1 MTLVDVLIPTCNR
14 PTALAVTLTSLIA
27 QTFQNFRLV
36 ISDQTEG
43 SNPVATGEVQAVL
56 RVLQAHGHSVDQHKH
71 LPRRGIAEQRQF
83 LLDQATAP
91 YVLYL
96 DDDVILEA
104 NVIHQLLSAIQTEG
118 CGFVGSAMHG
128 LSFHQDVRPHEQAIE
143 FWQGSVQPELVKPNT
158 PQWERWRL
166 HNAANLYHVQQ
177 RLGLAV
183 NYPRKYKVAW
193 VAGCVLYNADKLRSI
208 GGFNFWRDLP
218 PEHGGEDVRVQL
230 ELMARYGGCGLIPSG
245 AYHQEVP
252 TTIPDRRVAADNAI
266 DWSIE
271 QPFSRK

>member
-1 MTLVDVLIPTCNR
+1 MTAIDVLLPTCNR

-27 QTFQNFRLV
+27 QTFRNFRIV

-43 SNPVATGEVQAVL
+43 SNPIEAGEVQAVL
-56 RVLQAHGHSVDQHKH
+56 RVLQAHGHSIALHKH

-104 NVIHQLLSAIQTEG
+104 NVIQQLLFAIQSED

-128 LSFHQDVRPHEQAIE
+128 LSFREDVRPHEQAIE
-143 FWQGSVQPELVKPNT
+143 FWHGSVKPEVVKPDT

-166 HNAANLYHVQQ
+166 HNAANLFHVQQ
-177 RLGLAV
+177 RLGLAAA
-183 NYPRKYKVAW
+183 YPRKYKIAW
-193 VAGCVLYNADKLRSI
+193 VAGCVLYDTQKLRNI
-208 GGFNFWRDLP
+208 GGFNFWHDLP

-230 ELMARYGGCGLIPSG
+230 QLMACYGGCGLIPSG

-252 TTIPDRRVAADNAI
+252 TTIPDRTVAADHAI
-266 DWSIE
+266 DWSSE
-271 QPFSRK
+271 PFLSRR

>member
-1 MTLVDVLIPTCNR
+1 MTAIDVLLPTCNR

-27 QTFQNFRLV
+27 QTFRDFRVV

-43 SNPVATGEVQAVL
+43 SNPTETGEVQAVL
-56 RVLQAHGHSVDQHKH
+56 RVLEAHGHVVERHKH
-71 LPRRGIAEQRQF
+71 LPRRGIAEHRQF

-104 NVIHQLLSAIQTEG
+104 TIIQHLVTTIQTEG
-118 CGFVGSAMHG
+118 CGFVGSASHG
-128 LSFHQDVRPHEQAIE
+128 LSFHQDVRPQEQAIE
-143 FWQGSVQPELVKPNT
+143 FWHGSVQPELVKPDT

-177 RLGLAV
+177 ALGLAV
-183 NYPRKYKVAW
+183 EHPRKYKVAW
-193 VAGCVLYNADKLRSI
+193 IAGCVLYDAEKLRSI

-218 PEHGGEDVRVQL
+218 PAHGGEDVLVQL
-230 ELMARYGGCGLIPSG
+230 QLMARYGGCGLIPSG

-252 TTIPDRRVAADNAI
+252 TTIPDRTVAADNVI
-266 DWSIE
+266 NWSTD
-271 QPFSRK
+271 QPLSRR

>member
-1 MTLVDVLIPTCNR
+1 MTAIDVLLPTCNR

-27 QTFQNFRLV
+27 QTFRDFRIV

-43 SNPVATGEVQAVL
+43 SNPTETGEVQAVL
-56 RVLQAHGHSVDQHKH
+56 RVLEAHGHVVERHKH
-71 LPRRGIAEQRQF
+71 LPRRGIAEHRQF

-104 NVIHQLLSAIQTEG
+104 NIIQHLVTTIQTEG
-118 CGFVGSAMHG
+118 CGFVGSAFHG
-128 LSFHQDVRPHEQAIE
+128 LSFRQDVRPQEQAIE
-143 FWQGSVQPELVKPNT
+143 FWHGSVQPELVKPDT

-177 RLGLAV
+177 ALGLAV
-183 NYPRKYKVAW
+183 EPPRKYKVAW
-193 VAGCVLYNADKLRSI
+193 IAGCVLYDAEKLRSI

-218 PEHGGEDVRVQL
+218 PAHGGEDVLVQL
-230 ELMARYGGCGLIPSG
+230 QLMARYGGCGLIPSG

-252 TTIPDRRVAADNAI
+252 TTIPDRTVAADNVI
-266 DWSIE
+266 NWSTD
-271 QPFSRK
+271 QPLSRR

>member
-1 MTLVDVLIPTCNR
+1 MTVDVLLPTCNR

-27 QTFQNFRLV
+27 QTFRDFRVV

-43 SNPVATGEVQAVL
+43 SNPTETGEVQAVL
-56 RVLQAHGHSVDQHKH
+56 RVLEAHRHVVERHKH
-71 LPRRGIAEQRQF
+71 LPRRGIAEHRQF

-104 NVIHQLLSAIQTEG
+104 TIIQHLVTTIQTEG
-118 CGFVGSAMHG
+118 CGFVGSALHG
-128 LSFHQDVRPHEQAIE
+128 LSFRQDVRPQEQAIE
-143 FWQGSVQPELVKPNT
+143 FWHGSVQPELVKPDT

-177 RLGLAV
+177 ALGLAV
-183 NYPRKYKVAW
+183 EQPRQYKVAW
-193 VAGCVLYNADKLRSI
+193 VAGCVLYDAEKLRSI

-218 PEHGGEDVRVQL
+218 PAHGGEDVLVQL
-230 ELMARYGGCGLIPSG
+230 QLMARYGGCGLIPSG

-252 TTIPDRRVAADNAI
+252 TTIPDRTVAADNVI
-266 DWSIE
+266 TWSTD
-271 QPFSRK
+271 QPLSRR

>member
-1 MTLVDVLIPTCNR
+1 MIVDVLIPTCNR

-27 QTFQNFRLV
+27 QTFRNFRII

-43 SNPVATGEVQAVL
+43 SHPIETGEVQAVL
-56 RVLQAHGHSVDQHKH
+56 RVLQAHGHDVALHKH

-104 NVIHQLLSAIQTEG
+104 KVIHHLLTTIQAEG
-118 CGFVGSAMHG
+118 CGFVGSASHG
-128 LSFHQDVRPHEQAIE
+128 LSFREDVRPYEQAIE
-143 FWQGSVQPELVKPNT
+143 FWNGTVQPERVKPDT

-183 NYPRKYKVAW
+183 DEPHTYKIAW
-193 VAGCVLYNADKLRSI
+193 ITGCVLYDAEKLRSI
-208 GGFNFWRDLP
+208 GGFNFWHDLP

-230 ELMARYGGCGLIPSG
+230 LLMARYGGCGLIPSG

-252 TTIPDRRVAADNAI
+252 TTIPDRLVAADNLI
-266 DWSIE
+266 DWSTE
-271 QPFSRK
+271 QPLSRR